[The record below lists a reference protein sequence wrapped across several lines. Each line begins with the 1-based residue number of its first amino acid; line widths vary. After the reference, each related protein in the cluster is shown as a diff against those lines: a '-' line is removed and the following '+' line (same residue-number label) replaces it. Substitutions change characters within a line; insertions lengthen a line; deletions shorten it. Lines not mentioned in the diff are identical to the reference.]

1 MGAGIYTN
9 SINELKKVD
18 LFDLG
23 VVLTI
28 CATGGFDMV
37 NEELLA
43 RLTDFSNRCC
53 LIHALN
59 AVDTT

>member
-1 MGAGIYTN
+1 
-9 SINELKKVD
+9 VD

-37 NEELLA
+37 NEELLTK
-43 RLTDFSNRCC
+43 LTDFSKHCC

-59 AVDTT
+59 AVKTA